1 MKHHQISSQY
11 VEVPKRIANIS
22 SHVCSFHNKYD
33 DMVCSHTMISGEK
46 HFLEDRSCPHAST
59 HRKHH
64 THNRT
69 HQTLLCTTINPQNT
83 RGGYAFAGRAIITP
97 IHRYFLLGGVPF
109 CLEYNSSNTIYYDI
123 LLKQAVL
130 LRIQCIQYDLTPLF
144 RHICTAC
151 EHVEIIEKP
160 P

>member
-1 MKHHQISSQY
+1 MKHHEISSQY
-11 VEVPKRIANIS
+11 VEVLRRIANIS

-33 DMVCSHTMISGEK
+33 DMVCSHTMISQEK

-69 HQTLLCTTINPQNT
+69 HQTLLCTTINPQNP
-83 RGGYAFAGRAIITP
+83 RGSYAFAGRAIITP

-130 LRIQCIQYDLTPLF
+130 LRTQCIQYDLPPPL
-144 RHICTAC
+144 
-151 EHVEIIEKP
+151 P
-160 P
+160 PYMYMQVSMLE